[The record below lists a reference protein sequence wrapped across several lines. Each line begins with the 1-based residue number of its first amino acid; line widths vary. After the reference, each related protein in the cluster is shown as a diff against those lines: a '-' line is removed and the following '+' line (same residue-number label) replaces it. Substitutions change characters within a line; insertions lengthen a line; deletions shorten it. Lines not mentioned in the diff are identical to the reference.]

1 MDNGGD
7 GIILV
12 PGLWKLVTGCLILAS
27 DLRFQITSLRR
38 DSKRAWFEGG

>member
-7 GIILV
+7 GIILA

-27 DLRFQITSLRR
+27 DLRFRMSHVRNLSNAPII
-38 DSKRAWFEGG
+38 SKG